1 MARLPRRASPANTDR
16 VQPAASGHYQH
27 VYFSPHLDDVV
38 LSCAG
43 RIARQTAAGER
54 VLVVTIFAG
63 SRAHAAAAHP
73 RSQLWAAFQD
83 VAARR
88 REDRR
93 ALQTLAADYR
103 WLDFPDALQ
112 RHPRYASVTRITAP
126 LPRRESALQRAVA
139 ASIAEVSRQYPAARL
154 YFPLGIG
161 NHVDHQ
167 LVAAVGLDR
176 QQVDSPRP
184 RGTLFYEDTPY
195 VCIPHLLSH
204 RFEQA
209 GIDALARPRQP
220 ILACA
225 REAHAALLAAPQL
238 GRQLRAMGA
247 LAGILLFTYLVTRF
261 AGARVGARRRQ
272 WISMR
277 PQPVAID
284 AVFETKIAAI
294 HQYRSQ
300 VEALFGDLD
309 QLRRVLRSC
318 PPGREGLQERCWRP
332 AGEPDGCVE
341 SPRSLRDT

>member
-1 MARLPRRASPANTDR
+1 MANTGR
-16 VQPAASGHYQH
+16 VEPTASGHYQH

-63 SRAHAAAAHP
+63 SGADTAAAAHA
-73 RSQLWAAFQD
+73 RSQLWAPFQD

-93 ALQTLAADYR
+93 ALQTLAADYH

-112 RHPRYASVTRITAP
+112 RHRRYASVTRITAP
-126 LPRRESALQRAVA
+126 LPRREAALQREVA
-139 ASIAEVSRQYPAARL
+139 ASITEVSRQYPAARL

-176 QQVDSPRP
+176 HRGDSPRP

-209 GIDALARPRQP
+209 GIDALSQPRQP
-220 ILACA
+220 VLICA

-238 GRQLRAMGA
+238 GRQLRALGA

-261 AGARVGARRRQ
+261 AGARIGARRRQ

-277 PQPVAID
+277 PEPIDIAAVLETKVAAID
-284 AVFETKIAAI
+284 
-294 HQYRSQ
+294 QYRSQ
-300 VEALFGDLD
+300 VRALFGNLD

-318 PPGREGLQERCWRP
+318 PPGHGREALQERCWRP
-332 AGEPDGCVE
+332 AEEPDACRGGV
-341 SPRSLRDT
+341 SR

>member
-1 MARLPRRASPANTDR
+1 MEATGT
-16 VQPAASGHYQH
+16 GHYQH

-63 SRAHAAAAHP
+63 SRADTAAAAHA
-73 RSQLWAAFQD
+73 RSPLWAPFQD

-88 REDRR
+88 REDCR

-112 RHPRYASVTRITAP
+112 RHRRYASVRRITATA
-126 LPRRESALQRAVA
+126 PRREAALQREVA

-176 QQVDSPRP
+176 HQVDSPRP

-209 GIDALARPRQP
+209 GIDAHSQPRQP
-220 ILACA
+220 ILTCA
-225 REAHAALLAAPQL
+225 REAHAALLAAPQI
-238 GRQLRAMGA
+238 GRQLRALGA
-247 LAGILLFTYLVTRF
+247 LATILLFTYLVTRF
-261 AGARVGARRRQ
+261 AGARIGARRRQ
-272 WISMR
+272 WISMC
-277 PQPVAID
+277 PEPIDID
-284 AVFETKIAAI
+284 AVFETKVAAI
-294 HQYRSQ
+294 DQYRSQ
-300 VEALFGDLD
+300 VGALFGDLD

-318 PPGREGLQERCWRP
+318 PPGRGREAVQERCWRP
-332 AGEPDGCVE
+332 AGQPDGCRGVTTVT
-341 SPRSLRDT
+341 P

>member
-1 MARLPRRASPANTDR
+1 ME
-16 VQPAASGHYQH
+16 PAANGPYQH

-43 RIARQTAAGER
+43 RIARQTAAGEH
-54 VLVVTIFAG
+54 VLVVTVFAG
-63 SRAHAAAAHP
+63 SRADAAPAAHA
-73 RSQLWAAFQD
+73 RSQLWAPFQD

-88 REDRR
+88 CEDRR

-112 RHPRYASVTRITAP
+112 RHRRYASVTRITGP
-126 LPRRESALQRAVA
+126 LRRREAALQIQVA
-139 ASIAEVSRQYPAARL
+139 ASIAKVSRQYPAARL

-176 QQVDSPRP
+176 QQVDSPRR

-204 RFEQA
+204 RFEQV
-209 GIDALARPRQP
+209 GIAALAEPRRP
-220 ILACA
+220 ILTCA

-238 GRQLRAMGA
+238 GRQLRAGGA

-277 PQPVAID
+277 PAPIEVD

-294 HQYRSQ
+294 DHYRSQ
-300 VEALFGDLD
+300 VKALFGN
-309 QLRRVLRSC
+309 QAELRRVLRSC
-318 PPGREGLQERCWRP
+318 MQERCWRP
-332 AGEPDGCVE
+332 AGEPAAFRGGV
-341 SPRSLRDT
+341 SR

>member
-1 MARLPRRASPANTDR
+1 MEPTGT
-16 VQPAASGHYQH
+16 GHYQH

-43 RIARQTAAGER
+43 RIARQTAARER

-63 SRAHAAAAHP
+63 AHADAAAAHA

-88 REDRR
+88 CEDRR
-93 ALQTLAADYR
+93 ALQALAADYR
-103 WLDFPDALQ
+103 WLDYPDAIQ

-126 LPRRESALQRAVA
+126 LPRREAALQREVA
-139 ASIAEVSRQYPAARL
+139 ASITEVSRQYPAARL

-176 QQVDSPRP
+176 QRVDFPRP
-184 RGTLFYEDTPY
+184 RGTLFYEDSPY
-195 VCIPHLLSH
+195 VCIPHLLAQ
-204 RFEQA
+204 RFEQV
-209 GIDALARPRQP
+209 GIDAPAGPRHP
-220 ILACA
+220 ILTCA
-225 REAHAALLAAPQL
+225 GEAHAALLAAPQL
-238 GRQLRAMGA
+238 GRQLRAGGA
-247 LAGILLFTYLVTRF
+247 LAGILLFAYLVARF

-277 PQPVAID
+277 PEPIDID
-284 AVFETKIAAI
+284 AVFENKIAAI
-294 HQYRSQ
+294 GRYGSQ
-300 VEALFGDLD
+300 VRALFGNLD

-318 PPGREGLQERCWRP
+318 SPGCGREALQERCWRP
-332 AGEPDGCVE
+332 AGEPDAFHGVATTV
-341 SPRSLRDT
+341 SP

>member
-1 MARLPRRASPANTDR
+1 MA
-16 VQPAASGHYQH
+16 AAENGHYQH
-27 VYFSPHLDDVV
+27 VYFSPHLDDAV

-43 RIARQTAAGER
+43 RIAHQTAAGER

-63 SRAHAAAAHP
+63 SCADAATAAHT
-73 RSQLWAAFQD
+73 RSQLWAPFQD
-83 VAARR
+83 VATRR
-88 REDRR
+88 HEDRR
-93 ALQTLAADYR
+93 ALLTLAADYR
-103 WLDFPDALQ
+103 WLGFLDALQ

-126 LPRRESALQRAVA
+126 LARRETALQKQVA

-204 RFEQA
+204 RFEQV
-209 GIDALARPRQP
+209 GIDATAEPRQAV
-220 ILACA
+220 LSCA
-225 REAHAALLAAPQL
+225 REAHAALLAAPRL
-238 GRQLRAMGA
+238 GRELRAAGA
-247 LAGILLFTYLVTRF
+247 LARILLFTYLVTRF

-277 PQPVAID
+277 PQTIDID
-284 AVFETKIAAI
+284 AVFETKVAAI
-294 HQYRSQ
+294 DQYQSQ
-300 VEALFGDLD
+300 VRALFGDLD

-318 PPGREGLQERCWRP
+318 SPGCGRELLQERCWRP
-332 AGEPDGCVE
+332 AGDPDGCRGGVN
-341 SPRSLRDT
+341 R

>member
-1 MARLPRRASPANTDR
+1 MEPAGNGR
-16 VQPAASGHYQH
+16 YQH

-43 RIARQTAAGER
+43 RIARQTAAGEQ
-54 VLVVTIFAG
+54 VLVVTVFAG
-63 SRAHAAAAHP
+63 SRADAAAAAQV
-73 RSQLWAAFQD
+73 RSRLWAPFQD

-88 REDRR
+88 CEDRH

-126 LPRRESALQRAVA
+126 LPRREAALQVQVA

-204 RFEQA
+204 RFEQV
-209 GIDALARPRQP
+209 GIEALAGPRQP
-220 ILACA
+220 LLTGA
-225 REAHAALLAAPQL
+225 REAHTALLAAPQL
-238 GRQLRAMGA
+238 GRQLRAGGA
-247 LAGILLFTYLVTRF
+247 LAEILLFAYLVTRF

-277 PQPVAID
+277 PESIDID

-294 HQYRSQ
+294 DRYRSQ
-300 VEALFGDLD
+300 VRALFGNLD

-318 PPGREGLQERCWRP
+318 SPGCGREALQERCWRP
-332 AGEPDGCVE
+332 AGEPDAFRGGVATVT
-341 SPRSLRDT
+341 P

>member
-1 MARLPRRASPANTDR
+1 MGPAGN
-16 VQPAASGHYQH
+16 GHYQH
-27 VYFSPHLDDVV
+27 VYFSPHLDDAV

-63 SRAHAAAAHP
+63 SDAAAAAAP
-73 RSQLWAAFQD
+73 ARSQLWAPFQD

-88 REDRR
+88 CEDRR

-103 WLDFPDALQ
+103 WLDFPDALL

-126 LPRRESALQRAVA
+126 PARREAALRREVAAAVA
-139 ASIAEVSRQYPAARL
+139 EVGRQYPAARL

-195 VCIPHLLSH
+195 VCIPHLLAY
-204 RFEQA
+204 RFEQV
-209 GIDALARPRQP
+209 GIEALAGPRQP
-220 ILACA
+220 ILTCA
-225 REAHAALLAAPQL
+225 REAHAALLAAPGL
-238 GRQLRAMGA
+238 GRQLRASGA
-247 LAGILLFTYLVTRF
+247 LAGILLFAYLVARF

-277 PQPVAID
+277 PEPIDID
-284 AVFETKIAAI
+284 AVFETKVAAI
-294 HQYRSQ
+294 DQYRSQ
-300 VEALFGDLD
+300 VRALFGNLD

-318 PPGREGLQERCWRP
+318 PPGRGREGLQERCWRP
-332 AGEPDGCVE
+332 AGEPDAFRGVTTVT
-341 SPRSLRDT
+341 P

>member
-1 MARLPRRASPANTDR
+1 ME
-16 VQPAASGHYQH
+16 PAANGRYQH
-27 VYFSPHLDDVV
+27 VYFSPHLDDAV

-63 SRAHAAAAHP
+63 SRADTAVATHA
-73 RSQLWAAFQD
+73 RSELWASFKD
-83 VAARR
+83 IAARR

-93 ALQTLAADYR
+93 ALQTLAADHR

-112 RHPRYASVTRITAP
+112 RHRRYASVTRITAP
-126 LPRRESALQRAVA
+126 LPRHEAALQVQVA
-139 ASIAEVSRQYPAARL
+139 ASIAEVSRLYPAARL

-204 RFEQA
+204 RFEQV
-209 GIDALARPRQP
+209 GIDALAGPRQP
-220 ILACA
+220 ILTCA

-238 GRQLRAMGA
+238 GQQLRARGR
-247 LAGILLFTYLVTRF
+247 LAGILLFAYLVTRF

-272 WISMR
+272 WIRMR
-277 PQPVAID
+277 LEPVDVD
-284 AVFETKIAAI
+284 AVFETKVAAI
-294 HQYRSQ
+294 ASYRSQ
-300 VEALFGDLD
+300 VSALFGNLD

-318 PPGREGLQERCWRP
+318 PPGCGGEAMQERCWRP
-332 AGEPDGCVE
+332 AGEPDAFRGGVTTAT
-341 SPRSLRDT
+341 P

>member
-1 MARLPRRASPANTDR
+1 MEPLANG
-16 VQPAASGHYQH
+16 PYQH

-54 VLVVTIFAG
+54 VLVVTVFAG
-63 SRAHAAAAHP
+63 SRADAVTAAPA
-73 RSQLWAAFQD
+73 RSQLWAPFQD

-112 RHPRYASVTRITAP
+112 RHRRYASVTRITAR
-126 LPRRESALQRAVA
+126 LPRREAALQGEVA

-204 RFEQA
+204 RFEQV
-209 GIDALARPRQP
+209 GIDAVAGPRQP
-220 ILACA
+220 ILTCA
-225 REAHAALLAAPQL
+225 REAHTALLAAPQL
-238 GRQLRAMGA
+238 GRQLRAGGA
-247 LAGILLFTYLVTRF
+247 LAGILLIAYLVTRF
-261 AGARVGARRRQ
+261 AGARVGAQRRQ

-277 PQPVAID
+277 PDSIDID

-294 HQYRSQ
+294 DHYRSQ
-300 VEALFGDLD
+300 VDALFGNLD

-318 PPGREGLQERCWRP
+318 MQERCWRP
-332 AGEPDGCVE
+332 AGEPGAFRGGV
-341 SPRSLRDT
+341 SR